1 MYLKKAFILS
11 AALILMLL
19 FSFSVSALDVP
30 DEDIIF
36 FGDSTTAHLKV
47 RGGVPPRRVWSG
59 ENNTV
64 LFSSV
69 NETKC
74 VYLADEKKSFTLRE
88 AVKLKKPRV
97 LVITR
102 GVSGGAGILPP
113 EEFKRIY
120 TEMLLSVR
128 ESSPETLVIVQSVL
142 PLSSESV
149 NYYKK
154 LTKQAVLDANSVI
167 SDICTGLSVPYID
180 TYPLLADN
188 DGYLKKQFSNDSY
201 MHLTK
206 EAYDVIL
213 RNIYEYI
220 KNIL

>member
-74 VYLADEKKSFTLRE
+74 VYLADEKNRLRC
-88 AVKLKKPRV
+88 AR
-97 LVITR
+97 
-102 GVSGGAGILPP
+102 
-113 EEFKRIY
+113 
-120 TEMLLSVR
+120 
-128 ESSPETLVIVQSVL
+128 Q
-142 PLSSESV
+142 
-149 NYYKK
+149 
-154 LTKQAVLDANSVI
+154 
-167 SDICTGLSVPYID
+167 
-180 TYPLLADN
+180 
-188 DGYLKKQFSNDSY
+188 
-201 MHLTK
+201 
-206 EAYDVIL
+206 
-213 RNIYEYI
+213 
-220 KNIL
+220 